1 LFPIFIENKEKIYK
15 KKKTKN
21 KKKKIMQCEICL
33 NKYDHSRHKPYFLSC
48 PHTFCID
55 CLNRLQEN
63 KCPACQS
70 KFQEKFPK
78 YII

>member
-1 LFPIFIENKEKIYK
+1 
-15 KKKTKN
+15 
-21 KKKKIMQCEICL
+21 MQCEICL